1 MPHYDIRLRIV
12 CGETTCAVAAGRFC
26 DYYSEPRGG
35 HNEKPPTCVLFRV
48 ALAEGPGGWIMRAP
62 ACIAASTP
70 AEKPK
75 GSA

>member
-1 MPHYDIRLRIV
+1 MPHYNIHLRIV
-12 CGETTCAVAAGRFC
+12 CGETTCAVVADRFC
-26 DYYSEPRGG
+26 EYFERPLFS
-35 HNEKPPTCVLFRV
+35 NEAGECRIFGELDW
-48 ALAEGPGGWIMRAP
+48 ESGWAARHP